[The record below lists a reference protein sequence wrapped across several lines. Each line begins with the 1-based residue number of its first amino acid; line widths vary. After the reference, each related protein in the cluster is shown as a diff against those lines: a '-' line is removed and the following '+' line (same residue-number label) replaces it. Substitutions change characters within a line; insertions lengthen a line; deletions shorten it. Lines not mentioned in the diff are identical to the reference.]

1 MKTGWN
7 RNTLG
12 CICDIYNG
20 NSINAEYKKKHYAG
34 LTDGYPFIATKDVSF
49 DGKINYDNGVRIPYD
64 TQYKTADKGS
74 VFICAE
80 GGSAGRKIALI
91 RETVCFGNKLFCLK
105 PKKHVQGNFLYLYL
119 RSDDF
124 QSQFKEKLSGLIGGV
139 SAKKLNDIKI
149 SYPALSEQQDIVD
162 KINVQFSKIDKLK
175 QNAEKELQEVLSC
188 LKTTIS
194 QATSFRNGWN
204 LDTLGE
210 LSTIKGDY
218 GLAAP
223 SRPYDIS
230 KNDFRYLRITD
241 ITEWGELNDDIVA
254 ADIDSDIKQEP
265 LAEGDIL
272 FARTGATV
280 GKTLIYRKDFGDCLF
295 AGYLIRYRL
304 DHERILPRYMFY
316 VTHSDIYYKW
326 VAQKQKVAAQPNISA
341 KLYNQYPIAYP
352 SVEEQKVIISDL
364 DHIFSKV
371 MLLQTS
377 YDKITK
383 ECEALKQSI
392 LREIFD

>member
-254 ADIDSDIKQEP
+254 ADIDSDIKQKP

>member
-49 DGKINYDNGVRIPYD
+49 DGKITYDNGVRIPYD

-105 PKKHVQGNFLYLYL
+105 PKKYVQGNFLYLYL
-119 RSDDF
+119 CSNDF

-162 KINVQFSKIDKLK
+162 KINIQFAKIDRLK
-175 QNAEKELQEVLSC
+175 QNAEKELQDVMSC
-188 LKTTIS
+188 LKATIS
-194 QATSFRNGWN
+194 RATSFRNGWN

-304 DHERILPRYMFY
+304 DKKRILPRYMFY

-377 YDKITK
+377 FDKIAK